1 MMKHIGDIAKNKRRM
16 KNFIFSLCF
25 ALPIIFLSQLSYA
38 NMPAFGGISCGYTD
52 NRIDTT
58 FEIFDYDT
66 DAQKKSK
73 EAAKQALNNV
83 NNYCNKLKKI
93 FENEE
98 DSIEHN
104 NGVLGFGGDT
114 EAEFKKKFD
123 AFLQKHPSVNKEY
136 SRLLSEF
143 QSAKRNYDRTEEENK
158 KDIEEGIASGKYI
171 ACGEKHPRGCRNGQS
186 CYQYIPTGS
195 SVHVGPGGAGATV
208 HNLSSYECFVPGKEK
223 KDYYLA
229 EKGSGNKGSSHTT
242 IGTGY
247 TQTISSDAAGNVT
260 VDESYMGKE
269 VPKVE
274 DNGDN
279 SVCKVAEMEKKYQ
292 SSCYSCIVVKTL
304 LEKFINAC
312 TKVSDL
318 CRRAAVQILLVATL
332 LWVAFWALKTISSV
346 ASLEPSSIVNTLL
359 IQAFKIMFAYV
370 VIESGIEVFMIHVV
384 SPILVAGADFGTA
397 ILANSQSQLSMTPS
411 PDYTYSGVELLSAD
425 MLNKIMGFN
434 ESLDRVVST
443 NLVIGHALTCHSVNA
458 GAWVNH
464 SIMDFQIIIPNVW
477 IWLCGAAIWFAGFML
492 VLAVSYYLL
501 DISFK
506 IGIAIMIFPLLMAL
520 WPFSMTAGKVKTC
533 VKTMLSSAAIF
544 AFLAITTSY
553 AMAMISVT
561 LRDVPELF
569 ERVEKG
575 DSKWISETFD
585 ITGPY
590 FILILFAYLYSI
602 KLVRS
607 TVDDYVN
614 KFFGGGLMA
623 NASPMHSEMTRMTD
637 IAKKATVGAGKAAVG
652 AATGGAGK
660 VLGAVAG
667 ATVGKAAK
675 FVKDKFTKSDKEQGK
690 NNKSPNAGTAVK
702 QSGKAIKQ
710 SGKAVEQSGKAVEM
724 AGKGVD
730 KAGQGIAHGGKG
742 IMNAGAGLSSTGLG
756 AIIGVPM
763 MIAGAA
769 VYAGGAAVQAGGK
782 ATVAAGKAV
791 KASGKVMKK
800 SGEMIEKAGRSME
813 KFGRK
818 LKFGK
823 DADKQD
829 KQKNQE
835 NSGQAE

>member
-1 MMKHIGDIAKNKRRM
+1 MMKHIWDIAKNKIRT
-16 KNFIFSLCF
+16 KTIFSFFVSILLCLF
-25 ALPIIFLSQLSYA
+25 SLNVQATVNPPDYYA
-38 NMPAFGGISCGYTD
+38 ADDLKKLDNGTYTVKNYHKYVQNDKQYLADLMQGDGSPEEIAQMIMTYSTLATSMYEYRPLVEKELKSRKKKGLLNEQQYKNAVNKMSNSFNKAAELEILASRVNMATQDDKDKYDKGEIEIKDPRYAAVENQI
-52 NRIDTT
+52 NRDLKNGLIT
-58 FEIFDYDT
+58 E
-66 DAQKKSK
+66 K
-73 EAAKQALNNV
+73 EAAEQ
-83 NNYCNKLKKI
+83 LKNLQNAKD
-93 FENEE
+93 NRLV
-98 DSIEHN
+98 
-104 NGVLGFGGDT
+104 GV
-114 EAEFKKKFD
+114 AI
-123 AFLQKHPSVNKEY
+123 
-136 SRLLSEF
+136 
-143 QSAKRNYDRTEEENK
+143 RT
-158 KDIEEGIASGKYI
+158 
-171 ACGEKHPRGCRNGQS
+171 
-186 CYQYIPTGS
+186 
-195 SVHVGPGGAGATV
+195 
-208 HNLSSYECFVPGKEK
+208 
-223 KDYYLA
+223 
-229 EKGSGNKGSSHTT
+229 
-242 IGTGY
+242 
-247 TQTISSDAAGNVT
+247 
-260 VDESYMGKE
+260 
-269 VPKVE
+269 
-274 DNGDN
+274 GDN

-318 CRRAAVQILLVATL
+318 CRRAAVQVLLVATL

-359 IQAFKIMFAYV
+359 IQGFKILFAYV
-370 VIESGIEVFMIHVV
+370 VIESGIEVFMIYVV

-397 ILANSQSQLSMTPS
+397 ILANSQSHLSMTPS

-520 WPFSMTAGKVKTC
+520 WPFSITAGKVKTC
-533 VKTMLSSAAIF
+533 IKTMLSSAAIF

-575 DSKWISETFD
+575 DSKWISDTFD

-637 IAKKATVGAGKAAVG
+637 IAKKATVGAGKAAGG

-710 SGKAVEQSGKAVEM
+710 SGKAVEQSGKAVEQ

-742 IMNAGAGLSSTGLG
+742 IMTAGKGLSATGFG

-829 KQKNQE
+829 KPRDNQE

>member
-1 MMKHIGDIAKNKRRM
+1 MMKHIWDIAKNKIRT
-16 KNFIFSLCF
+16 KTIFSFFVSILLCLF
-25 ALPIIFLSQLSYA
+25 SLNVQAAVNPPDYYA
-38 NMPAFGGISCGYTD
+38 ADDLKKLDNGTYTVKNYHKYVQNDKQYLADLMQGDGSPEEIAQMIMTYSTLATSMYEYRPLVEKELKSRKKKGLLNEQQYKNAVNKMSNSFNKAAELEILASRVNMATQDDKDKYDKGEIEIKDPRYAAVENQI
-52 NRIDTT
+52 NRDLKNGLIT
-58 FEIFDYDT
+58 E
-66 DAQKKSK
+66 K
-73 EAAKQALNNV
+73 EAAEQ
-83 NNYCNKLKKI
+83 LKNLQNAKD
-93 FENEE
+93 NRLV
-98 DSIEHN
+98 
-104 NGVLGFGGDT
+104 GV
-114 EAEFKKKFD
+114 AI
-123 AFLQKHPSVNKEY
+123 
-136 SRLLSEF
+136 
-143 QSAKRNYDRTEEENK
+143 RT
-158 KDIEEGIASGKYI
+158 
-171 ACGEKHPRGCRNGQS
+171 
-186 CYQYIPTGS
+186 
-195 SVHVGPGGAGATV
+195 
-208 HNLSSYECFVPGKEK
+208 
-223 KDYYLA
+223 
-229 EKGSGNKGSSHTT
+229 
-242 IGTGY
+242 
-247 TQTISSDAAGNVT
+247 
-260 VDESYMGKE
+260 
-269 VPKVE
+269 
-274 DNGDN
+274 GDN

-318 CRRAAVQILLVATL
+318 CRRAAVQVLLVATL

-359 IQAFKIMFAYV
+359 IQGFKILFAYV
-370 VIESGIEVFMIHVV
+370 VIESGIEVFMIYVV

-397 ILANSQSQLSMTPS
+397 ILANSQSHLSMTPS

-464 SIMDFQIIIPNVW
+464 SIMDFQIIVPNVW

-520 WPFSMTAGKVKTC
+520 WPFSITAGKVKTC
-533 VKTMLSSAAIF
+533 IKTMLSSAAIF

-575 DSKWISETFD
+575 DSKWISDTFD

-702 QSGKAIKQ
+702 QSGKA
-710 SGKAVEQSGKAVEM
+710 VEQSGKAVEQ

-742 IMNAGAGLSSTGLG
+742 IMTAGKGLSATGFG

-829 KQKNQE
+829 KPQDNQE
-835 NSGQAE
+835 NSG

>member
-1 MMKHIGDIAKNKRRM
+1 MMKHIWDIAKNKIRT
-16 KNFIFSLCF
+16 KTIFSFFVSILLCLF
-25 ALPIIFLSQLSYA
+25 SLNVQAAVNPPDYYA
-38 NMPAFGGISCGYTD
+38 ADDLKKLDNGTYTVKNYHKYVQNDKQYLADLMQGDGSPEEIAQMIMTYSTLATSMYEYRPLVEKELKSRKKKGLLNEQQYKNAVNKMSNSFNKAAELEILASRVNMATQDDKDKYDKGEIEIKDPRYAAVENQI
-52 NRIDTT
+52 NRDLKNGLIT
-58 FEIFDYDT
+58 E
-66 DAQKKSK
+66 K
-73 EAAKQALNNV
+73 EAAEQ
-83 NNYCNKLKKI
+83 LK
-93 FENEE
+93 N
-98 DSIEHN
+98 
-104 NGVLGFGGDT
+104 
-114 EAEFKKKFD
+114 
-123 AFLQKHPSVNKEY
+123 LQNAKDNRLVSV
-136 SRLLSEF
+136 
-143 QSAKRNYDRTEEENK
+143 AIRT
-158 KDIEEGIASGKYI
+158 
-171 ACGEKHPRGCRNGQS
+171 
-186 CYQYIPTGS
+186 
-195 SVHVGPGGAGATV
+195 
-208 HNLSSYECFVPGKEK
+208 
-223 KDYYLA
+223 
-229 EKGSGNKGSSHTT
+229 
-242 IGTGY
+242 
-247 TQTISSDAAGNVT
+247 
-260 VDESYMGKE
+260 
-269 VPKVE
+269 
-274 DNGDN
+274 GDN

-318 CRRAAVQILLVATL
+318 CRRAAVQVLLVATL

-359 IQAFKIMFAYV
+359 IQGFKILFAYV

-397 ILANSQSQLSMTPS
+397 ILANSQSHLSMTPS

-520 WPFSMTAGKVKTC
+520 WPFSITAGKVKTC
-533 VKTMLSSAAIF
+533 IKTMLSSAAIF

-575 DSKWISETFD
+575 DSKWISDTFD

-710 SGKAVEQSGKAVEM
+710 SGKAVEQSGKAVEQ

-742 IMNAGAGLSSTGLG
+742 IMTAGKGLSATGFG

-829 KQKNQE
+829 KPQDNQE

>member
-1 MMKHIGDIAKNKRRM
+1 MMKHIWDIAKNKIRT
-16 KNFIFSLCF
+16 KTIFSFFVSILLCLF
-25 ALPIIFLSQLSYA
+25 SLNVQAAVNPPDYYA
-38 NMPAFGGISCGYTD
+38 ADDLKKLDNGTYTVKNYHKYVQNDKQYLADLMQGDGSPKEIAQMIMTYSTLATSMYEYRPLVEKELKSRKKKGLLNEQQYKNAVNKMSNSFNKAAELEILASRVNMATQDDKDKYDKGEIEIKDPRYAAVENQI
-52 NRIDTT
+52 NRDLKNGLIT
-58 FEIFDYDT
+58 E
-66 DAQKKSK
+66 K
-73 EAAKQALNNV
+73 EAAEQ
-83 NNYCNKLKKI
+83 LKNLQNAKD
-93 FENEE
+93 NRLV
-98 DSIEHN
+98 
-104 NGVLGFGGDT
+104 GV
-114 EAEFKKKFD
+114 AI
-123 AFLQKHPSVNKEY
+123 
-136 SRLLSEF
+136 
-143 QSAKRNYDRTEEENK
+143 RT
-158 KDIEEGIASGKYI
+158 
-171 ACGEKHPRGCRNGQS
+171 
-186 CYQYIPTGS
+186 
-195 SVHVGPGGAGATV
+195 
-208 HNLSSYECFVPGKEK
+208 
-223 KDYYLA
+223 
-229 EKGSGNKGSSHTT
+229 
-242 IGTGY
+242 
-247 TQTISSDAAGNVT
+247 
-260 VDESYMGKE
+260 
-269 VPKVE
+269 
-274 DNGDN
+274 GDN

-318 CRRAAVQILLVATL
+318 CRRAAVQVLLVATL

-359 IQAFKIMFAYV
+359 IQGFKILFAYV
-370 VIESGIEVFMIHVV
+370 VIESGIEVFMIYVV

-397 ILANSQSQLSMTPS
+397 ILANSQSHLSMTPS

-464 SIMDFQIIIPNVW
+464 SIMDFQIIVPNVW

-520 WPFSMTAGKVKTC
+520 WPFSITAGKVKTC
-533 VKTMLSSAAIF
+533 IKTMLSSAAIF

-575 DSKWISETFD
+575 DSKWISDTFD

-710 SGKAVEQSGKAVEM
+710 SGKAVEQSGKAVEQ

-742 IMNAGAGLSSTGLG
+742 IMTAGKGLSATGFG

-829 KQKNQE
+829 KPQDNQE

>member
-1 MMKHIGDIAKNKRRM
+1 MMKHIWDIAKNKIRT
-16 KNFIFSLCF
+16 KTIFSFFVSILLCLF
-25 ALPIIFLSQLSYA
+25 SLNVQAAVNPPDYYA
-38 NMPAFGGISCGYTD
+38 ADDLKKLDNGTYTVKNYHKYVQNDKQYLADLMQGDGSPEEIAQMIMTYSTLATSMYEYRPLVEKELKSRKKKGLLNEQQYKNAVNKMSNSFNKAAELEILASRVNMATQDDKDKYDKGEIEIKDPRYAAVENQI
-52 NRIDTT
+52 NRDLKNGLIT
-58 FEIFDYDT
+58 E
-66 DAQKKSK
+66 K
-73 EAAKQALNNV
+73 EAAEQ
-83 NNYCNKLKKI
+83 LKNLQNAKD
-93 FENEE
+93 NRLV
-98 DSIEHN
+98 
-104 NGVLGFGGDT
+104 GV
-114 EAEFKKKFD
+114 AI
-123 AFLQKHPSVNKEY
+123 
-136 SRLLSEF
+136 
-143 QSAKRNYDRTEEENK
+143 RT
-158 KDIEEGIASGKYI
+158 
-171 ACGEKHPRGCRNGQS
+171 
-186 CYQYIPTGS
+186 
-195 SVHVGPGGAGATV
+195 
-208 HNLSSYECFVPGKEK
+208 
-223 KDYYLA
+223 
-229 EKGSGNKGSSHTT
+229 
-242 IGTGY
+242 
-247 TQTISSDAAGNVT
+247 
-260 VDESYMGKE
+260 
-269 VPKVE
+269 
-274 DNGDN
+274 GDN

-318 CRRAAVQILLVATL
+318 CRRAAVQVLLVATL

-359 IQAFKIMFAYV
+359 IQGFKILFAYV
-370 VIESGIEVFMIHVV
+370 VIESGIEVFMIYVV

-397 ILANSQSQLSMTPS
+397 ILANSQSHLSMTPS

-464 SIMDFQIIIPNVW
+464 SIMDFQIIVPNVW

-520 WPFSMTAGKVKTC
+520 WPFSITAGKVKTC
-533 VKTMLSSAAIF
+533 IKTMLSSAAIF

-575 DSKWISETFD
+575 DSKWISDTFD

-623 NASPMHSEMTRMTD
+623 NASPLHSEMTRMTD

-710 SGKAVEQSGKAVEM
+710 SGKAVEQSGKAVEQ

-742 IMNAGAGLSSTGLG
+742 IMTAGKGLSATGFG

-823 DADKQD
+823 DVDKQD
-829 KQKNQE
+829 KPQDNQE

>member
-1 MMKHIGDIAKNKRRM
+1 MMKHIWDIAKNKIRT
-16 KNFIFSLCF
+16 KTIFSFFVSILLCLF
-25 ALPIIFLSQLSYA
+25 SLNVQAAVNPPDYYA
-38 NMPAFGGISCGYTD
+38 ADDLKKLDNGTYTVKNYHKYVQNDKQYLADLMQGDGSPEEIAQMIMTYSTLATSMYEYSPLVEKELKSRKKKGLLNEQQYKNAVNKMSNSFNKAAELEILASRVNMATQDDKDKYDKGEIEIKDPRYAAVENQI
-52 NRIDTT
+52 NRDLKNGLIT
-58 FEIFDYDT
+58 E
-66 DAQKKSK
+66 K
-73 EAAKQALNNV
+73 EAAEQ
-83 NNYCNKLKKI
+83 LKNLQNAKD
-93 FENEE
+93 NRLV
-98 DSIEHN
+98 
-104 NGVLGFGGDT
+104 GV
-114 EAEFKKKFD
+114 AI
-123 AFLQKHPSVNKEY
+123 
-136 SRLLSEF
+136 
-143 QSAKRNYDRTEEENK
+143 RT
-158 KDIEEGIASGKYI
+158 
-171 ACGEKHPRGCRNGQS
+171 
-186 CYQYIPTGS
+186 
-195 SVHVGPGGAGATV
+195 
-208 HNLSSYECFVPGKEK
+208 
-223 KDYYLA
+223 
-229 EKGSGNKGSSHTT
+229 
-242 IGTGY
+242 
-247 TQTISSDAAGNVT
+247 
-260 VDESYMGKE
+260 
-269 VPKVE
+269 
-274 DNGDN
+274 GDN

-318 CRRAAVQILLVATL
+318 CRRAAVQVLLVATL

-359 IQAFKIMFAYV
+359 IQGFKILFAYV

-397 ILANSQSQLSMTPS
+397 ILANSQSHLSMTPS

-520 WPFSMTAGKVKTC
+520 WPFSITAGKVKTC
-533 VKTMLSSAAIF
+533 IKTMLSSAAIF

-575 DSKWISETFD
+575 DSKWISDTFD

-710 SGKAVEQSGKAVEM
+710 SGKAVEQSGKAVEQ

-742 IMNAGAGLSSTGLG
+742 LMNAGASLSGSTFGLG

-829 KQKNQE
+829 KPQDNQE

>member
-1 MMKHIGDIAKNKRRM
+1 MMKHIWDIAKNKIRT
-16 KNFIFSLCF
+16 KTIFSFFVSILLCLF
-25 ALPIIFLSQLSYA
+25 SLNVQAAVNPPDYYA
-38 NMPAFGGISCGYTD
+38 ADDLKKLDNGTYTVKNYHKYVQNDKQYLADLMQGDGSPEEIAQMIMTYSTLATSMYEYRPLVEKELKSRKKKGLLNEQQYKNAVNKMSNSFNKAAELEILASRVNMATQDDKDKYDKGEIEIKDPRYAAVENQI
-52 NRIDTT
+52 NRDLKNGLIT
-58 FEIFDYDT
+58 E
-66 DAQKKSK
+66 K
-73 EAAKQALNNV
+73 EAAEQ
-83 NNYCNKLKKI
+83 LKNLQNAKD
-93 FENEE
+93 NRLV
-98 DSIEHN
+98 
-104 NGVLGFGGDT
+104 GV
-114 EAEFKKKFD
+114 AI
-123 AFLQKHPSVNKEY
+123 
-136 SRLLSEF
+136 
-143 QSAKRNYDRTEEENK
+143 RT
-158 KDIEEGIASGKYI
+158 
-171 ACGEKHPRGCRNGQS
+171 
-186 CYQYIPTGS
+186 
-195 SVHVGPGGAGATV
+195 
-208 HNLSSYECFVPGKEK
+208 
-223 KDYYLA
+223 
-229 EKGSGNKGSSHTT
+229 
-242 IGTGY
+242 
-247 TQTISSDAAGNVT
+247 
-260 VDESYMGKE
+260 
-269 VPKVE
+269 
-274 DNGDN
+274 GDN

-318 CRRAAVQILLVATL
+318 CRRAAVQVLLVATL

-359 IQAFKIMFAYV
+359 IQGFKILFAYV

-397 ILANSQSQLSMTPS
+397 ILANSQSHLSMTPS

-464 SIMDFQIIIPNVW
+464 SIMDFQIIVPNVW

-520 WPFSMTAGKVKTC
+520 WPFSITAGKVKTC
-533 VKTMLSSAAIF
+533 IKTMLSSAAIF

-575 DSKWISETFD
+575 DSKWISDTFD

-710 SGKAVEQSGKAVEM
+710 SGKAVEQSGKAVEQ

-742 IMNAGAGLSSTGLG
+742 LMNAGASLSGSTFGLG

-829 KQKNQE
+829 KPQDNQE

>member
-1 MMKHIGDIAKNKRRM
+1 MMKHIWDIAKNKIRT
-16 KNFIFSLCF
+16 KTIFSFFVSILLCLF
-25 ALPIIFLSQLSYA
+25 SLNVQAAVNPPDYYA
-38 NMPAFGGISCGYTD
+38 ADDLKKLDNGTYTVKNYHKYVQNDKQYLADLMQGDGSPEEIAQMIMTYSTLATSMYEYRPLVEKELKSRKKKGLLNEQQYKNAVNKMSNSFNKAAELEILASRVNMATQDDKDKYDKGEIEIKDPRYAAVENQI
-52 NRIDTT
+52 NRDLKNGLIT
-58 FEIFDYDT
+58 E
-66 DAQKKSK
+66 K
-73 EAAKQALNNV
+73 EAAEQ
-83 NNYCNKLKKI
+83 LKNLQNAKD
-93 FENEE
+93 NRLV
-98 DSIEHN
+98 
-104 NGVLGFGGDT
+104 GV
-114 EAEFKKKFD
+114 AI
-123 AFLQKHPSVNKEY
+123 
-136 SRLLSEF
+136 
-143 QSAKRNYDRTEEENK
+143 RT
-158 KDIEEGIASGKYI
+158 
-171 ACGEKHPRGCRNGQS
+171 
-186 CYQYIPTGS
+186 
-195 SVHVGPGGAGATV
+195 
-208 HNLSSYECFVPGKEK
+208 
-223 KDYYLA
+223 
-229 EKGSGNKGSSHTT
+229 
-242 IGTGY
+242 
-247 TQTISSDAAGNVT
+247 
-260 VDESYMGKE
+260 
-269 VPKVE
+269 
-274 DNGDN
+274 GDN

-318 CRRAAVQILLVATL
+318 CRRAAVQVLLVATL

-359 IQAFKIMFAYV
+359 IQGFKILFAYV

-397 ILANSQSQLSMTPS
+397 ILANSQSHLSMTPS

-520 WPFSMTAGKVKTC
+520 WPFSITAGKVKTC
-533 VKTMLSSAAIF
+533 IKTMLSSAAIF

-575 DSKWISETFD
+575 DSKWISDTFD

-675 FVKDKFTKSDKEQGK
+675 FVKDKLTKSDKEQGK

-710 SGKAVEQSGKAVEM
+710 SGKAVEQSGKAVEQ

-742 IMNAGAGLSSTGLG
+742 IMTAGKGLSATGFG

-829 KQKNQE
+829 KPQDNQE

>member
-1 MMKHIGDIAKNKRRM
+1 MMKHTWDIAKNKIRT
-16 KNFIFSLCF
+16 KTIFSFFVSILLCLF
-25 ALPIIFLSQLSYA
+25 SLNVQAAVNPPDYYA
-38 NMPAFGGISCGYTD
+38 ADDLKKLDNGTYTVKNYHKYVQNDKQYLADLMQGDGSPEEIAQMIMTYSTLATSMYEYRPLVEKELKSRKKKGLLNEQQYKNAVNKMSNSFNKAAELEILASRVNMATQDDKDKYDKGEIEIKDPRYAAVENQI
-52 NRIDTT
+52 NRDLKNGLIT
-58 FEIFDYDT
+58 E
-66 DAQKKSK
+66 K
-73 EAAKQALNNV
+73 EAAEQ
-83 NNYCNKLKKI
+83 LKNLQNAKD
-93 FENEE
+93 NRLV
-98 DSIEHN
+98 
-104 NGVLGFGGDT
+104 GV
-114 EAEFKKKFD
+114 AI
-123 AFLQKHPSVNKEY
+123 
-136 SRLLSEF
+136 
-143 QSAKRNYDRTEEENK
+143 RT
-158 KDIEEGIASGKYI
+158 
-171 ACGEKHPRGCRNGQS
+171 
-186 CYQYIPTGS
+186 
-195 SVHVGPGGAGATV
+195 
-208 HNLSSYECFVPGKEK
+208 
-223 KDYYLA
+223 
-229 EKGSGNKGSSHTT
+229 
-242 IGTGY
+242 
-247 TQTISSDAAGNVT
+247 
-260 VDESYMGKE
+260 
-269 VPKVE
+269 
-274 DNGDN
+274 GDN

-318 CRRAAVQILLVATL
+318 CRRAAVQVLLVATL

-359 IQAFKIMFAYV
+359 IQGFKILFAYV
-370 VIESGIEVFMIHVV
+370 VIESGIEVFMIYVV

-397 ILANSQSQLSMTPS
+397 ILANSQSHLSMTPS

-520 WPFSMTAGKVKTC
+520 WPFSITAGKVKTC
-533 VKTMLSSAAIF
+533 IKTMLSSAAIF

-575 DSKWISETFD
+575 DSKWISDTFD

-710 SGKAVEQSGKAVEM
+710 SGKAVEQSGKAVEQ

-742 IMNAGAGLSSTGLG
+742 IMTAGKGLSATGFG

-829 KQKNQE
+829 KPQDNQE

>member
-1 MMKHIGDIAKNKRRM
+1 MMKHIWDILSFRTEKIYFR
-16 KNFIFSLCF
+16 FFLCLMLCLFCYMPHSF
-25 ALPIIFLSQLSYA
+25 AATCQ
-38 NMPAFGGISCGYTD
+38 
-52 NRIDTT
+52 
-58 FEIFDYDT
+58 DYE
-66 DAQKKSK
+66 K
-73 EAAKQALNNV
+73 E
-83 NNYCNKLKKI
+83 
-93 FENEE
+93 
-98 DSIEHN
+98 S
-104 NGVLGFGGDT
+104 
-114 EAEFKKKFD
+114 
-123 AFLQKHPSVNKEY
+123 SVNKN
-136 SRLLSEF
+136 LKDSELIKSD
-143 QSAKRNYDRTEEENK
+143 QQRVQKRNAVHDYCKQLAKKYSEDEIFWDDNPLTLWRNDDDINKYKQRFNQFLTQHPEEKEKFEQLAGESEAAGRAYDSTFKNYLETSPEAIKRAEERQ
-158 KDIEEGIASGKYI
+158 DIKEGIASGKYI
-171 ACGEKHPRGCRNGQS
+171 PCGEDNPKGCPSGKE
-186 CYQYIPTGS
+186 CYSKRTGYYEVGA
-195 SVHVGPGGAGATV
+195 SVAMEK
-208 HNLSSYECFVPGKEK
+208 YECRESGGFGWRKAPLGSQGKSYSIETNVGVYGNTVYT
-223 KDYYLA
+223 DELGDTHVEENSLA
-229 EKGSGNKGSSHTT
+229 GISVKGNR
-242 IGTGY
+242 
-247 TQTISSDAAGNVT
+247 
-260 VDESYMGKE
+260 
-269 VPKVE
+269 
-274 DNGDN
+274 DN

-318 CRRAAVQILLVATL
+318 CRRAAVQVLLVATL

-359 IQAFKIMFAYV
+359 IQGFKILFAYV

-397 ILANSQSQLSMTPS
+397 ILANSQSHLSMTPS

-520 WPFSMTAGKVKTC
+520 WPFSITAGKVKTC
-533 VKTMLSSAAIF
+533 IKTMLSSAAIF

-575 DSKWISETFD
+575 DSKWISDTFD

-710 SGKAVEQSGKAVEM
+710 SGKAVEQSGKAVEQ

-742 IMNAGAGLSSTGLG
+742 IMTAGKGLSATGFG

-829 KQKNQE
+829 KPQDNQE

>member
-1 MMKHIGDIAKNKRRM
+1 MMKHIWDIAKNKIRT
-16 KNFIFSLCF
+16 KTIFSFFVSILLCLF
-25 ALPIIFLSQLSYA
+25 SLNVQATVNPPDYYA
-38 NMPAFGGISCGYTD
+38 ADDLKKLDNGTYTVKNYHKYVQNDKQYLADLMQGDGSPEEIAQMIMTYSTLATSMYEYRPLVEKELKSRKKKGLLNEQQYKNAVNKMSNSFNKAAELEILASRVNMATQDDKDKYDKGEIEIKDPRYAAVENQI
-52 NRIDTT
+52 NRDLKNGLIT
-58 FEIFDYDT
+58 E
-66 DAQKKSK
+66 K
-73 EAAKQALNNV
+73 EAAEQ
-83 NNYCNKLKKI
+83 LKNLQNAKD
-93 FENEE
+93 NRLV
-98 DSIEHN
+98 
-104 NGVLGFGGDT
+104 GV
-114 EAEFKKKFD
+114 AI
-123 AFLQKHPSVNKEY
+123 
-136 SRLLSEF
+136 
-143 QSAKRNYDRTEEENK
+143 RT
-158 KDIEEGIASGKYI
+158 
-171 ACGEKHPRGCRNGQS
+171 
-186 CYQYIPTGS
+186 
-195 SVHVGPGGAGATV
+195 
-208 HNLSSYECFVPGKEK
+208 
-223 KDYYLA
+223 
-229 EKGSGNKGSSHTT
+229 
-242 IGTGY
+242 
-247 TQTISSDAAGNVT
+247 
-260 VDESYMGKE
+260 
-269 VPKVE
+269 
-274 DNGDN
+274 GDN

-318 CRRAAVQILLVATL
+318 CRRAAVQVLLVATL

-359 IQAFKIMFAYV
+359 IQGFKILFAYV
-370 VIESGIEVFMIHVV
+370 VIESGIEVFMIYVV

-397 ILANSQSQLSMTPS
+397 ILANSQSHLSMTPS

-520 WPFSMTAGKVKTC
+520 WPFSITVGKVKTC
-533 VKTMLSSAAIF
+533 IKTMLSSAAIF

-575 DSKWISETFD
+575 DSKWISDTFD

-710 SGKAVEQSGKAVEM
+710 SGKAVEQSGKAVEQ

-742 IMNAGAGLSSTGLG
+742 IMTAGKGLSATGFG

-829 KQKNQE
+829 KPQDNQE

>member
-1 MMKHIGDIAKNKRRM
+1 MMKHIWDIAKNKIRT
-16 KNFIFSLCF
+16 KTIFSFFVSILLCLF
-25 ALPIIFLSQLSYA
+25 SLNVQATVNPPDYYA
-38 NMPAFGGISCGYTD
+38 ADDLKKLDNGTYTVKNYHKYVQNDKQYLADLMQGDGSPEEIAQMIMTYSTLATSMYEYRPLVEKELKSRKKKGLLNEQQYKNAVNKMSNSFNKAAELEILASRVNMATQDDKDKYDKGEIEIKDPRYAAVENQI
-52 NRIDTT
+52 NRDLKNGLIT
-58 FEIFDYDT
+58 E
-66 DAQKKSK
+66 K
-73 EAAKQALNNV
+73 EAAEQ
-83 NNYCNKLKKI
+83 LKNLQNAKD
-93 FENEE
+93 NRLV
-98 DSIEHN
+98 
-104 NGVLGFGGDT
+104 GV
-114 EAEFKKKFD
+114 AI
-123 AFLQKHPSVNKEY
+123 
-136 SRLLSEF
+136 
-143 QSAKRNYDRTEEENK
+143 RT
-158 KDIEEGIASGKYI
+158 
-171 ACGEKHPRGCRNGQS
+171 
-186 CYQYIPTGS
+186 
-195 SVHVGPGGAGATV
+195 
-208 HNLSSYECFVPGKEK
+208 
-223 KDYYLA
+223 
-229 EKGSGNKGSSHTT
+229 
-242 IGTGY
+242 
-247 TQTISSDAAGNVT
+247 
-260 VDESYMGKE
+260 
-269 VPKVE
+269 
-274 DNGDN
+274 GDN

-318 CRRAAVQILLVATL
+318 CRRAAVQVLLVATL

-359 IQAFKIMFAYV
+359 IQGFKILFAYV
-370 VIESGIEVFMIHVV
+370 VIESGIEVFMIYVV

-397 ILANSQSQLSMTPS
+397 ILANSQSHLSMTPS

-464 SIMDFQIIIPNVW
+464 SIMDFQIIVPNVW

-520 WPFSMTAGKVKTC
+520 WPFSITAGKVKTC
-533 VKTMLSSAAIF
+533 IKTMLSSAAIF

-575 DSKWISETFD
+575 DSKWISDTFD

-702 QSGKAIKQ
+702 QSGKA
-710 SGKAVEQSGKAVEM
+710 VEQSGKAVEQ

-742 IMNAGAGLSSTGLG
+742 LMNAGASLSGSTFGLG

-829 KQKNQE
+829 KPQDNQE

>member
-1 MMKHIGDIAKNKRRM
+1 MMKHIWDIAKNKIRT
-16 KNFIFSLCF
+16 KTIFSFFVSILLCLF
-25 ALPIIFLSQLSYA
+25 SLNVLAAVNPPDYYA
-38 NMPAFGGISCGYTD
+38 ADDLKKLDNGTYTVKNYHKYVQNDKQYLADLMQGDGSPEEIAQMIMTYSTLATSMYEYRPLVEKELKSRKKKGLLNEQQYKNAVNKMSNSFNKAAELEILASRVNMATQDDKDKYDKGEIEIKDPRYAAVENQI
-52 NRIDTT
+52 NRDLKNGLIT
-58 FEIFDYDT
+58 E
-66 DAQKKSK
+66 K
-73 EAAKQALNNV
+73 EAAEQ
-83 NNYCNKLKKI
+83 LKNLQNAKD
-93 FENEE
+93 NRLV
-98 DSIEHN
+98 
-104 NGVLGFGGDT
+104 GV
-114 EAEFKKKFD
+114 AI
-123 AFLQKHPSVNKEY
+123 
-136 SRLLSEF
+136 
-143 QSAKRNYDRTEEENK
+143 RT
-158 KDIEEGIASGKYI
+158 
-171 ACGEKHPRGCRNGQS
+171 
-186 CYQYIPTGS
+186 
-195 SVHVGPGGAGATV
+195 
-208 HNLSSYECFVPGKEK
+208 
-223 KDYYLA
+223 
-229 EKGSGNKGSSHTT
+229 
-242 IGTGY
+242 
-247 TQTISSDAAGNVT
+247 
-260 VDESYMGKE
+260 
-269 VPKVE
+269 
-274 DNGDN
+274 GDN

-318 CRRAAVQILLVATL
+318 CRRAAVQVLLVATL

-359 IQAFKIMFAYV
+359 IQGFKILFAYV

-397 ILANSQSQLSMTPS
+397 ILANSQSHLSMTPS

-520 WPFSMTAGKVKTC
+520 WPFSITAGKVKTC
-533 VKTMLSSAAIF
+533 IKTMLSSAAIF

-575 DSKWISETFD
+575 DSKWISDTFD

-710 SGKAVEQSGKAVEM
+710 SGKAVEQSGKAVEQ

-742 IMNAGAGLSSTGLG
+742 IMTAGKGLSATGFG

-829 KQKNQE
+829 KPQDNQE

>member
-1 MMKHIGDIAKNKRRM
+1 MMKRIWDIAKNKTRA
-16 KNFIFSLCF
+16 KIITLFFASVLLCLFSLNVQ
-25 ALPIIFLSQLSYA
+25 AAVNPPGYYA
-38 NMPAFGGISCGYTD
+38 AD
-52 NRIDTT
+52 D
-58 FEIFDYDT
+58 
-66 DAQKKSK
+66 
-73 EAAKQALNNV
+73 
-83 NNYCNKLKKI
+83 LKKLD
-93 FENEE
+93 NGTYTVKNYHKYVQNDKQYLADLMQGDGSPEE
-98 DSIEHN
+98 IAQMIMTYSTLATSMYDYRPLVEKELKSR
-104 NGVLGFGGDT
+104 
-114 EAEFKKKFD
+114 KKKG
-123 AFLQKHPSVNKEY
+123 
-136 SRLLSEF
+136 LLSEQQYKNALNKMSNSF
-143 QSAKRNYDRTEEENK
+143 NKAAEQLKNLQNAKDNRL
-158 KDIEEGIASGKYI
+158 
-171 ACGEKHPRGCRNGQS
+171 
-186 CYQYIPTGS
+186 
-195 SVHVGPGGAGATV
+195 VGVAIKT
-208 HNLSSYECFVPGKEK
+208 
-223 KDYYLA
+223 
-229 EKGSGNKGSSHTT
+229 
-242 IGTGY
+242 
-247 TQTISSDAAGNVT
+247 
-260 VDESYMGKE
+260 
-269 VPKVE
+269 
-274 DNGDN
+274 GDN

-569 ERVEKG
+569 DRVEKG

-710 SGKAVEQSGKAVEM
+710 SGKAVEQSGKAVEQ

-742 IMNAGAGLSSTGLG
+742 IMTAGKGLSATGFG

-829 KQKNQE
+829 KPQDNQE
-835 NSGQAE
+835 NSRQAE

>member
-1 MMKHIGDIAKNKRRM
+1 MMKHIWDIAKNKIRT
-16 KNFIFSLCF
+16 KTIFSFFVSILLCLF
-25 ALPIIFLSQLSYA
+25 SLNVQAAVNPPDYYA
-38 NMPAFGGISCGYTD
+38 ADDLKKLDNGTYTVKNYHKYVQNDKQYLADLMQGDGSPEEIAQMIMTYSTLATSMYEYRPLVEKELKSRKKKGLLNEQQYKNAVNKMSNSFNKAAELEILASRVNMATQDDKDKYDKGEIEIKDPRYAAVENQI
-52 NRIDTT
+52 NRDLKNGLIT
-58 FEIFDYDT
+58 E
-66 DAQKKSK
+66 K
-73 EAAKQALNNV
+73 EAAEQ
-83 NNYCNKLKKI
+83 LKNLQNAKD
-93 FENEE
+93 NRLV
-98 DSIEHN
+98 
-104 NGVLGFGGDT
+104 GV
-114 EAEFKKKFD
+114 AI
-123 AFLQKHPSVNKEY
+123 
-136 SRLLSEF
+136 
-143 QSAKRNYDRTEEENK
+143 RT
-158 KDIEEGIASGKYI
+158 
-171 ACGEKHPRGCRNGQS
+171 
-186 CYQYIPTGS
+186 
-195 SVHVGPGGAGATV
+195 
-208 HNLSSYECFVPGKEK
+208 
-223 KDYYLA
+223 
-229 EKGSGNKGSSHTT
+229 
-242 IGTGY
+242 
-247 TQTISSDAAGNVT
+247 
-260 VDESYMGKE
+260 
-269 VPKVE
+269 
-274 DNGDN
+274 GDN

-318 CRRAAVQILLVATL
+318 CRRAAVQVLLVATL

-359 IQAFKIMFAYV
+359 IQGFKILFAYV
-370 VIESGIEVFMIHVV
+370 VIESGIEVFMIYVV

-397 ILANSQSQLSMTPS
+397 ILANSQSHLSMTPS

-464 SIMDFQIIIPNVW
+464 SIMDFQIIVPNVW

-520 WPFSMTAGKVKTC
+520 WPFSITAGKVKTC
-533 VKTMLSSAAIF
+533 IKTMLSSAAIF

-575 DSKWISETFD
+575 DSKWISDTFD

-637 IAKKATVGAGKAAVG
+637 IAKKVTVGAGKAAVG

-710 SGKAVEQSGKAVEM
+710 SGKAVEQSGKAVEQ

-742 IMNAGAGLSSTGLG
+742 IMTAGKGLSATGFG

-829 KQKNQE
+829 KPQDNQE

>member
-1 MMKHIGDIAKNKRRM
+1 MMKHIWDIAKNKIRT
-16 KNFIFSLCF
+16 KTIFSFFVSILLCLF
-25 ALPIIFLSQLSYA
+25 SLNVQAAVNPPDYYA
-38 NMPAFGGISCGYTD
+38 ADDLKKLDNGTYTVKNYHKYVQNDKQYLADLMQGDGSPEEIAQMIMTYSTLATSMYEYRPLVEKELKSRKKKGLLNEQQYKNAVNKMSNSFNKAAELEILASRVNMATQDDKDKYDKGEIEIKDPRYAAVENQI
-52 NRIDTT
+52 NRDLKNGLIT
-58 FEIFDYDT
+58 E
-66 DAQKKSK
+66 K
-73 EAAKQALNNV
+73 EAAEQ
-83 NNYCNKLKKI
+83 LKNLQNAKD
-93 FENEE
+93 NRLV
-98 DSIEHN
+98 
-104 NGVLGFGGDT
+104 GV
-114 EAEFKKKFD
+114 AI
-123 AFLQKHPSVNKEY
+123 
-136 SRLLSEF
+136 
-143 QSAKRNYDRTEEENK
+143 RT
-158 KDIEEGIASGKYI
+158 
-171 ACGEKHPRGCRNGQS
+171 
-186 CYQYIPTGS
+186 
-195 SVHVGPGGAGATV
+195 
-208 HNLSSYECFVPGKEK
+208 
-223 KDYYLA
+223 
-229 EKGSGNKGSSHTT
+229 
-242 IGTGY
+242 
-247 TQTISSDAAGNVT
+247 
-260 VDESYMGKE
+260 
-269 VPKVE
+269 
-274 DNGDN
+274 GDN

-318 CRRAAVQILLVATL
+318 CRRAAVQVLLVATL

-359 IQAFKIMFAYV
+359 IQGFKILFAYV
-370 VIESGIEVFMIHVV
+370 VIESGIEVFMIYVV

-397 ILANSQSQLSMTPS
+397 ILANSQSHLSMTPS

-464 SIMDFQIIIPNVW
+464 SIMDFQIIVPNVW

-520 WPFSMTAGKVKTC
+520 WPFSITAGKVKTC
-533 VKTMLSSAAIF
+533 IKTMLSSAAIF

-575 DSKWISETFD
+575 DSKWISDTFD

-710 SGKAVEQSGKAVEM
+710 SGKAVEQSGKAVEQ

-742 IMNAGAGLSSTGLG
+742 IMTAGKGLSAPGVG

-763 MIAGAA
+763 RIVGAA

-829 KQKNQE
+829 KPQDNQE

>member
-1 MMKHIGDIAKNKRRM
+1 MMKHIWDIAKNKIRT
-16 KNFIFSLCF
+16 KTIFSFFVSILLCLF
-25 ALPIIFLSQLSYA
+25 SLNVQAAVNPPDYYA
-38 NMPAFGGISCGYTD
+38 ADDLKKLDNGTYTVKNYHKYVQNDKQYLADLMQGDGSPEEIAQMIMTYSTLATSMYEYRPLVEKELKSRKKKGLLNEQQYKNAVNKMSNSFNKAAELEILASRVNMATQDDKDKYDKGEIEIKDPRYAAVENQI
-52 NRIDTT
+52 NRDLKNGLIT
-58 FEIFDYDT
+58 E
-66 DAQKKSK
+66 K
-73 EAAKQALNNV
+73 EAAEQ
-83 NNYCNKLKKI
+83 LKNLQNAKD
-93 FENEE
+93 NRLV
-98 DSIEHN
+98 
-104 NGVLGFGGDT
+104 GV
-114 EAEFKKKFD
+114 AI
-123 AFLQKHPSVNKEY
+123 
-136 SRLLSEF
+136 
-143 QSAKRNYDRTEEENK
+143 RT
-158 KDIEEGIASGKYI
+158 
-171 ACGEKHPRGCRNGQS
+171 
-186 CYQYIPTGS
+186 
-195 SVHVGPGGAGATV
+195 
-208 HNLSSYECFVPGKEK
+208 
-223 KDYYLA
+223 
-229 EKGSGNKGSSHTT
+229 
-242 IGTGY
+242 
-247 TQTISSDAAGNVT
+247 
-260 VDESYMGKE
+260 
-269 VPKVE
+269 
-274 DNGDN
+274 GDN

-318 CRRAAVQILLVATL
+318 CRRAAVQVLLVATL

-359 IQAFKIMFAYV
+359 IQGFKILFAYV
-370 VIESGIEVFMIHVV
+370 VIESGIEVFMIYVV

-397 ILANSQSQLSMTPS
+397 ILANSQSHLSMTPS

-464 SIMDFQIIIPNVW
+464 SIMDFQIIVPNVW

-520 WPFSMTAGKVKTC
+520 WPFSITAGKVKTC
-533 VKTMLSSAAIF
+533 IKTMLSSAAIF

-575 DSKWISETFD
+575 DSKWISDTFD

-710 SGKAVEQSGKAVEM
+710 SGKAVEQSGKAVEQ

-742 IMNAGAGLSSTGLG
+742 LMNAGASLSGSTFGLG

-829 KQKNQE
+829 KPLDNQE

>member
-1 MMKHIGDIAKNKRRM
+1 MMKRIWDIGTTKKG
-16 KNFIFSLCF
+16 KPNFLAFLCF
-25 ALPIIFLSQLSYA
+25 MLCLFSYVPHSFA
-38 NMPAFGGISCGYTD
+38 ATCHDYKLEISAD
-52 NRIDTT
+52 KSL
-58 FEIFDYDT
+58 E
-66 DAQKKSK
+66 DA
-73 EAAKQALNNV
+73 E
-83 NNYCNKLKKI
+83 LKKI
-93 FENEE
+93 QQQMIQKRKDVHDYCEQLAKKYGEDEIFWTKNPIKILFGNDLTKYKQKFYQILENNPQEKEKFEQLARESEVASKAYDSALTNYVKTSPEAIKRNEE
-98 DSIEHN
+98 R
-104 NGVLGFGGDT
+104 
-114 EAEFKKKFD
+114 
-123 AFLQKHPSVNKEY
+123 Q
-136 SRLLSEF
+136 
-143 QSAKRNYDRTEEENK
+143 
-158 KDIEEGIASGKYI
+158 DIKEGIASGKYTP
-171 ACGEKHPRGCRNGQS
+171 CGEDNPKGCPQGKK
-186 CYQYIPTGS
+186 CYFKRT
-195 SVHVGPGGAGATV
+195 
-208 HNLSSYECFVPGKEK
+208 
-223 KDYYLA
+223 YLA
-229 EKGSGNKGSSHTT
+229 ETAASVTIDKYECREKGGWGWMEAPLGSQGKSSSVKTNV
-242 IGTGY
+242 GAYSNEVY
-247 TQTISSDAAGNVT
+247 TDELGDTHVKENSLANISVSN
-260 VDESYMGKE
+260 
-269 VPKVE
+269 
-274 DNGDN
+274 NGDN
-279 SVCKVAEMEKKYQ
+279 SVCRVAEMEKKYQ

-569 ERVEKG
+569 DRVEKG

-710 SGKAVEQSGKAVEM
+710 SGKAVEQSGKAVEQ

-742 IMNAGAGLSSTGLG
+742 IMTAGKGLSATGFG

-829 KQKNQE
+829 KPQDNQE
-835 NSGQAE
+835 NSGQTE

>member
-1 MMKHIGDIAKNKRRM
+1 MMKHIWDIAKNKIRT
-16 KNFIFSLCF
+16 KTIFSFFVSILLCLF
-25 ALPIIFLSQLSYA
+25 SLNVQAAVNPPDYYA
-38 NMPAFGGISCGYTD
+38 ADDLKKLDNGTYTVKNYHKYVQNDKQYLADLMQGDGSPEEIAQMIMTYSTLATSMYEYRPLVEKELKSRKKKGLLNEQQYKNAVNKMSNSFNKAAELEILASRVNMATQDDKDKYDKGEIEIKDPRYAAVENQI
-52 NRIDTT
+52 NRDLKNGLIT
-58 FEIFDYDT
+58 E
-66 DAQKKSK
+66 K
-73 EAAKQALNNV
+73 EAAEQ
-83 NNYCNKLKKI
+83 LKNLQNAKD
-93 FENEE
+93 NRLV
-98 DSIEHN
+98 
-104 NGVLGFGGDT
+104 GV
-114 EAEFKKKFD
+114 AI
-123 AFLQKHPSVNKEY
+123 
-136 SRLLSEF
+136 
-143 QSAKRNYDRTEEENK
+143 RT
-158 KDIEEGIASGKYI
+158 
-171 ACGEKHPRGCRNGQS
+171 
-186 CYQYIPTGS
+186 
-195 SVHVGPGGAGATV
+195 
-208 HNLSSYECFVPGKEK
+208 
-223 KDYYLA
+223 
-229 EKGSGNKGSSHTT
+229 
-242 IGTGY
+242 
-247 TQTISSDAAGNVT
+247 
-260 VDESYMGKE
+260 
-269 VPKVE
+269 
-274 DNGDN
+274 GDN

-318 CRRAAVQILLVATL
+318 CRRAAVQVLLVATL

-359 IQAFKIMFAYV
+359 IQGFKILFAYV
-370 VIESGIEVFMIHVV
+370 VIESGIEVFMIYVV

-397 ILANSQSQLSMTPS
+397 ILANSQSHLSMTPS

-464 SIMDFQIIIPNVW
+464 SIMDFQIIVPNVW

-520 WPFSMTAGKVKTC
+520 WPFSITAGKVKTC
-533 VKTMLSSAAIF
+533 IKTMLSSAAIF

-575 DSKWISETFD
+575 DSKWISDTFD

-710 SGKAVEQSGKAVEM
+710 SGKAVEQSGKAVEQ

-742 IMNAGAGLSSTGLG
+742 IMTAGKGLSATGFG

-782 ATVAAGKAV
+782 ATIAAGKAV

-829 KQKNQE
+829 KPQDNQE

>member
-1 MMKHIGDIAKNKRRM
+1 MMKHIWDIAKNKIRT
-16 KNFIFSLCF
+16 KTIFSFFVSILLCLF
-25 ALPIIFLSQLSYA
+25 SLNVQAAVNPPDYYA
-38 NMPAFGGISCGYTD
+38 ADDLKKLDNGTYTVKNYHKYVQNDKQYLADLMQGDGSPEEIAQMIMTYSTLATSMYEYRPLVEKELKSRKKKGLLNEQQYKNAVNKMSNSFNKAAELEILASRVNMATQDDKDKYDKGEIEIKDPRYAAVENQI
-52 NRIDTT
+52 NRDLKNGLIT
-58 FEIFDYDT
+58 E
-66 DAQKKSK
+66 K
-73 EAAKQALNNV
+73 EAAEQ
-83 NNYCNKLKKI
+83 LKNLQNAKD
-93 FENEE
+93 NRLV
-98 DSIEHN
+98 
-104 NGVLGFGGDT
+104 GV
-114 EAEFKKKFD
+114 AI
-123 AFLQKHPSVNKEY
+123 
-136 SRLLSEF
+136 
-143 QSAKRNYDRTEEENK
+143 RT
-158 KDIEEGIASGKYI
+158 
-171 ACGEKHPRGCRNGQS
+171 
-186 CYQYIPTGS
+186 
-195 SVHVGPGGAGATV
+195 
-208 HNLSSYECFVPGKEK
+208 
-223 KDYYLA
+223 
-229 EKGSGNKGSSHTT
+229 
-242 IGTGY
+242 
-247 TQTISSDAAGNVT
+247 
-260 VDESYMGKE
+260 
-269 VPKVE
+269 
-274 DNGDN
+274 GDN

-318 CRRAAVQILLVATL
+318 CRRAAVQVLLVATL

-359 IQAFKIMFAYV
+359 IQGFKILFAYV
-370 VIESGIEVFMIHVV
+370 VIESGIEVFMIYVV

-397 ILANSQSQLSMTPS
+397 ILANSQSHLSMTPS

-464 SIMDFQIIIPNVW
+464 SIMDFQIIVPNVW

-520 WPFSMTAGKVKTC
+520 WPFSITAGKVKTC
-533 VKTMLSSAAIF
+533 IKTMLSSAAIF

-575 DSKWISETFD
+575 DSKWISDTFD

-710 SGKAVEQSGKAVEM
+710 SGKAVEQSGKAVEQ

-742 IMNAGAGLSSTGLG
+742 LMNAGASLSGSTFGLG

-829 KQKNQE
+829 KPQDNQE

>member
-1 MMKHIGDIAKNKRRM
+1 MMKHIWDIAKNKIRT
-16 KNFIFSLCF
+16 KTIFSFFVSILLCLF
-25 ALPIIFLSQLSYA
+25 SLNVQAAVNPPDYYA
-38 NMPAFGGISCGYTD
+38 ADDLKKLDNGTYTVKNYHKYVQNDKQYLADLMQGDGSPEEIAQMIMTYSTLATSMYEYRPLVEKELKSRKKKGLLNEQQYKNAVNKMSNSFNKAAELEILASRVNMATQDDKDKYDKGEIEIKDPRYAAVENQI
-52 NRIDTT
+52 NRDLKNGLIT
-58 FEIFDYDT
+58 E
-66 DAQKKSK
+66 K
-73 EAAKQALNNV
+73 EAAEQ
-83 NNYCNKLKKI
+83 LKNLQNAKD
-93 FENEE
+93 NRLV
-98 DSIEHN
+98 
-104 NGVLGFGGDT
+104 GV
-114 EAEFKKKFD
+114 AI
-123 AFLQKHPSVNKEY
+123 
-136 SRLLSEF
+136 
-143 QSAKRNYDRTEEENK
+143 RT
-158 KDIEEGIASGKYI
+158 
-171 ACGEKHPRGCRNGQS
+171 
-186 CYQYIPTGS
+186 
-195 SVHVGPGGAGATV
+195 
-208 HNLSSYECFVPGKEK
+208 
-223 KDYYLA
+223 
-229 EKGSGNKGSSHTT
+229 
-242 IGTGY
+242 
-247 TQTISSDAAGNVT
+247 
-260 VDESYMGKE
+260 
-269 VPKVE
+269 
-274 DNGDN
+274 GDN

-318 CRRAAVQILLVATL
+318 CRRAAVQVLLVATL

-359 IQAFKIMFAYV
+359 IQGFKILFAYV

-397 ILANSQSQLSMTPS
+397 ILANSQSHLSMTPS

-520 WPFSMTAGKVKTC
+520 WPFSITAGKVKTC
-533 VKTMLSSAAIF
+533 IKTMLSSAAIF

-575 DSKWISETFD
+575 DSKWISDTFD

-710 SGKAVEQSGKAVEM
+710 SGKAVEQSGKAVEQ

-742 IMNAGAGLSSTGLG
+742 LMNAGASLSGSTFGLG

-829 KQKNQE
+829 KPQDNQE

>member
-1 MMKHIGDIAKNKRRM
+1 MMKHIWDIAKNKIRT
-16 KNFIFSLCF
+16 KTIFSFFVSILLCLF
-25 ALPIIFLSQLSYA
+25 SLNVQAAVNPPDYYA
-38 NMPAFGGISCGYTD
+38 ADDLKKLDNGTYTVKNYHKYVQNDKQYLADLMQGDGSPEEIAQMIMTYSTLATSMYEYRPLVEKELKSRKKKGLLNEQQYKNAVNKMSNSFNKAAELEILASRVNMATQDDKDKYDKGEIEIKDPRYAAVENQI
-52 NRIDTT
+52 NRDLKNGLIT
-58 FEIFDYDT
+58 E
-66 DAQKKSK
+66 K
-73 EAAKQALNNV
+73 EAAEQ
-83 NNYCNKLKKI
+83 LKNLQNAKD
-93 FENEE
+93 NRLV
-98 DSIEHN
+98 
-104 NGVLGFGGDT
+104 GV
-114 EAEFKKKFD
+114 AI
-123 AFLQKHPSVNKEY
+123 
-136 SRLLSEF
+136 
-143 QSAKRNYDRTEEENK
+143 RT
-158 KDIEEGIASGKYI
+158 
-171 ACGEKHPRGCRNGQS
+171 
-186 CYQYIPTGS
+186 
-195 SVHVGPGGAGATV
+195 
-208 HNLSSYECFVPGKEK
+208 
-223 KDYYLA
+223 
-229 EKGSGNKGSSHTT
+229 
-242 IGTGY
+242 
-247 TQTISSDAAGNVT
+247 
-260 VDESYMGKE
+260 
-269 VPKVE
+269 
-274 DNGDN
+274 GDN
-279 SVCKVAEMEKKYQ
+279 SVCKVAKMEKKYQ

-318 CRRAAVQILLVATL
+318 CRRAAVQVLLVATL

-359 IQAFKIMFAYV
+359 IQGFKILFAYV
-370 VIESGIEVFMIHVV
+370 VIESGIEVFMIYVV

-397 ILANSQSQLSMTPS
+397 ILANSQSHLSMTPS

-464 SIMDFQIIIPNVW
+464 SIMDFQIIVPNVW

-520 WPFSMTAGKVKTC
+520 WPFSITAGKVKTC
-533 VKTMLSSAAIF
+533 IKTMLSSAAIF

-575 DSKWISETFD
+575 DSKWISDTFD

-702 QSGKAIKQ
+702 QSGKA
-710 SGKAVEQSGKAVEM
+710 VEQSGKAVEQ

-742 IMNAGAGLSSTGLG
+742 IMTAGKGLSATGFG

-829 KQKNQE
+829 KPQDNQE

>member
-1 MMKHIGDIAKNKRRM
+1 MMKRILDIAKNKIRT
-16 KNFIFSLCF
+16 KTIPSFFVSILLCLFSLNVQAAVNPPDYYAASDLKKLDNGTYTVKNYHKYVKQDTQYLANLMQGDGEPAEIAKMIMTYSTLATSMYDYRPLVEKELKSRKKKGVLNEQQYKD
-25 ALPIIFLSQLSYA
+25 ALNKMSNSFNKAAELEILASRVNMATQKDKDKYDKGEIEIKDHRYA
-38 NMPAFGGISCGYTD
+38 AVENQI
-52 NRIDTT
+52 NRDLKNGLIT
-58 FEIFDYDT
+58 E
-66 DAQKKSK
+66 K
-73 EAAKQALNNV
+73 EAAEQ
-83 NNYCNKLKKI
+83 LKNLQNAKD
-93 FENEE
+93 NRLV
-98 DSIEHN
+98 
-104 NGVLGFGGDT
+104 GVAIKT
-114 EAEFKKKFD
+114 
-123 AFLQKHPSVNKEY
+123 
-136 SRLLSEF
+136 
-143 QSAKRNYDRTEEENK
+143 
-158 KDIEEGIASGKYI
+158 
-171 ACGEKHPRGCRNGQS
+171 
-186 CYQYIPTGS
+186 
-195 SVHVGPGGAGATV
+195 
-208 HNLSSYECFVPGKEK
+208 
-223 KDYYLA
+223 
-229 EKGSGNKGSSHTT
+229 
-242 IGTGY
+242 
-247 TQTISSDAAGNVT
+247 
-260 VDESYMGKE
+260 
-269 VPKVE
+269 
-274 DNGDN
+274 GDN

-312 TKVSDL
+312 TRVSDL
-318 CRRAAVQILLVATL
+318 CRRAAVQVLLVATL

-346 ASLEPSSIVNTLL
+346 ASLEPSSIANTLL
-359 IQAFKIMFAYV
+359 IQGFKILFAYV

-443 NLVIGHALTCHSVNA
+443 NLVIGHAITCHSVNA

-464 SIMDFQIIIPNVW
+464 SIMDFQIIVPNVW

-520 WPFSMTAGKVKTC
+520 WPFSLTAGKVKTC
-533 VKTMLSSAAIF
+533 IKTMLSSAAIF

-575 DSKWISETFD
+575 DSKWISDTFD

-710 SGKAVEQSGKAVEM
+710 SGKAVEQSGKAVEQ

-742 IMNAGAGLSSTGLG
+742 LMNAGASLSGSTFGLG

-829 KQKNQE
+829 KPLDNQE